1 MGAPLASGRGPQTDD
16 CIFQKLDG
24 LGYFPR
30 WATNHNTLSAGRLPS
45 RMDTWIVAARLRFCS
60 SLSGY
65 PRSRASA
72 GSNAQILQRFRVES
86 ISASSFI
93 ADEQSGQVFG
103 LLWHGHPVRLL
114 DGQ

>member
-1 MGAPLASGRGPQTDD
+1 MRGHRKRVLVTGGAGFLGSHLCDILVSKGYDVL
-16 CIFQKLDG
+16 CLDNFYTG
-24 LGYFPR
+24 VR
-30 WATNHNTLSAGRLPS
+30 DNIS
-45 RMDTWIVAARLRFCS
+45 LRFCS

-72 GSNAQILQRFRVES
+72 GSNAQSLQRFRVES
-86 ISASSFI
+86 ISASFFI